1 MKELL
6 KHILTGLVSM
16 PEAIQI
22 EEIEK
27 GSNIDYKVK
36 VHADDLGSV
45 IGKGGRI
52 ANSIRA
58 VVRASAKKENKR
70 VNVSFDA

>member
-6 KHILTGLVSM
+6 MHILSGLVSK

-22 EEIEK
+22 EEIVK
-27 GSNIDYKVK
+27 GNNVDYKVK
-36 VHADDLGSV
+36 VDAEDLGSV

-52 ANSIRA
+52 ANSIRT
-58 VVRASAKKENKR
+58 VVRSSAKKEDKR

>member
-6 KHILTGLVSM
+6 MHILTGLVSK
-16 PEAIQI
+16 PEAITI
-22 EEIEK
+22 EEIVK
-27 GSNIDYKVK
+27 GNNIDYKVK
-36 VHADDLGSV
+36 VDAEDLGSV

-52 ANSIRA
+52 ANSIRT
-58 VVRASAKKENKR
+58 VVRTSGKKLDKR